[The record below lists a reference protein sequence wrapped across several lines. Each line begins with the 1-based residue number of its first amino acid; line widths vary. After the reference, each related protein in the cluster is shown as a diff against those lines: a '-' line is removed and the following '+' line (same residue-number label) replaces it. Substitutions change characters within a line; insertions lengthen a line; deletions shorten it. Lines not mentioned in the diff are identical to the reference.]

1 MALTQANFKIIIARI
16 SEENGLKESVIYSQ
30 ISDIYQLSASWGSAS
45 AKQLAFEKNISPSD
59 VQATGKGGKIT
70 LNDVRRVANIKIES
84 KESIYPFVSKK
95 AKELATEHKLDKTTK
110 KSFPMNA
117 RSGIDKKTG
126 RKTKITLADVRRVS
140 NVSVQ
145 GKVVEFASKSA
156 QELADKHKISPDEI
170 KNRSGKLNKIKL
182 SDIQEYISKKGN
194 ETDEENS
201 DVDEEEDSESDIDE
215 EDSESDKE

>member
-201 DVDEEEDSESDIDE
+201 DVDDE

>member
-201 DVDEEEDSESDIDE
+201 DVDEEEVN
-215 EDSESDKE
+215 ESDKE